1 MSRYPA
7 AQWAPWRYL
16 AADGE
21 PAFYRGENHPTAVV
35 LHVMQGHMSTVL
47 DWARTGYRFASW
59 HYTVGLDGK
68 VYQHLEHSDGGYQAG
83 ITDTQAAAHRPTWA
97 MWRGPGVNVNR
108 HTIGVEHEGFAGQP
122 FTAAQSA
129 ASRDLCRWLAA
140 DLGTPLD
147 RDHFPPHAVI
157 DTVNRVNDFNTP
169 ALREAH
175 YAYLFEEDEVTRAEF
190 DALAAR
196 VAHLEQVVGLI
207 TQAPEKFLAPDG
219 APWNYLLRDKWLS
232 MAIDKHIAD
241 EGAHS

>member
-21 PAFYRGENHPTAVV
+21 PAFYRGQNGPAAVV
-35 LHVMQGHMSTVL
+35 LHVMAGHMSTVL
-47 DWARTGYRFASW
+47 GWASIGYRFASW
-59 HYTVGLDGK
+59 HYSVGRDGK
-68 VYQHLEHSDGGYQAG
+68 VYQHLEHSDGGYHAG
-83 ITDTQAAAHRPTWA
+83 ITDTQAAARPPVWRL
-97 MWRGPGVNVNR
+97 WRGLGVNVNR
-108 HTIGVEHEGFAGQP
+108 YTIGVEHEGFEGQP

-140 DLGTPLD
+140 DLGIPLD

-175 YAYLFEEDEVTRAEF
+175 YAYLFEEEDDMTPAEE
-190 DALAAR
+190 AR
-196 VAHLEQVVGLI
+196 MKRLEDIVALI
-207 TQAPEKFLAPDG
+207 TQAPPNALTPDG
-219 APWNYLLRDKWLS
+219 TPWNLYLRDEWLS
-232 MAIDKHIAD
+232 RAIDKHAAD

>member
-21 PAFYRGENHPTAVV
+21 PAFYRGQNGPAAVV
-35 LHVMQGHMSTVL
+35 LHVMAGHMSTVL
-47 DWARTGYRFASW
+47 GWASIGYRFASW
-59 HYTVGLDGK
+59 HYSVGRDGK
-68 VYQHLEHSDGGYQAG
+68 VYQHLEHSDGGYHAG
-83 ITDTQAAAHRPTWA
+83 ITDTQAAARPPVWRL
-97 MWRGPGVNVNR
+97 WRGRGVNVN
-108 HTIGVEHEGFAGQP
+108 HYTIGVEHEGFEGQP

-140 DLGTPLD
+140 ELGIPLD

-175 YAYLFEEDEVTRAEF
+175 YAYLFEEDGMTPEVKQAIEELRQQMYLGAVSDRMYIE
-190 DALAAR
+190 DLRRR
-196 VAHLEQVVGLI
+196 VAALEAKL
-207 TQAPEKFLAPDG
+207 
-219 APWNYLLRDKWLS
+219 
-232 MAIDKHIAD
+232 
-241 EGAHS
+241 